1 MVQRVLFTA
10 LSWPRANWA
19 GNHFISSSSLTV
31 QAKTWNLNVI
41 RTRHPQYVHVGTPQP
56 AFLYLLDHTVT
67 QTQTPPREKLYY
79 AGSTVLSLQPA
90 SPCAGEGRG
99 PHFLLHCPPPVSCGI
114 SSRSVTPGKAAP
126 SSPRLTSPQS
136 FISRQLT
143 AGRMIHDTHTIDVF
157 AHFCNT
163 DVQLCRAQNFREKCG
178 E

>member
-19 GNHFISSSSLTV
+19 GNLFISSSSLTV

-67 QTQTPPREKLYY
+67 ETQTPPREKLYY

-99 PHFLLHCPPPVSCGI
+99 PDFLPHCPPPVSCRI
-114 SSRSVTPGKAAP
+114 IFRSVTPGKAA
-126 SSPRLTSPQS
+126 
-136 FISRQLT
+136 SRSKVASQWYIQPT
-143 AGRMIHDTHTIDVF
+143 AGRMIHYTHTIDARSLF
-157 AHFCNT
+157 ARFAI
-163 DVQLCRAQNFREKCG
+163 RFRHSV
-178 E
+178 